1 MSELI
6 AQGPR
11 PEDNWRRPLTPGEVV
26 VLGRDPEGWNVAWE
40 PYLSRRHAELTWR
53 NGRLKV
59 RRLPAAFNPVFHA
72 GKPEDSFEV
81 APAGAFV
88 IGHTLFTVA
97 SARPTPS
104 PSHGGVLLE
113 ARTIGHTELER
124 LKFRDA
130 PHRLDVLSKLPEV
143 ISSASNDADL
153 FARLADMLLAG
164 VPRADAVALVEV
176 EMGSVEVAGPAGS
189 RPEPAIRL
197 LHWDRRRSGEGA
209 FEPSRKLVIES
220 IANQQQTILHVW
232 SSQDAPDPDAHAFT
246 LQGRFDWA
254 FCTPVVGEGCRGWGL
269 YVAGRFAGDPT
280 ASVLAPLPA
289 NELRDDVKFTELV
302 SEIVG
307 ALRQVQVLRERQGVF
322 RRFFSPG
329 VLHVLSSQ
337 NAPQALEPREA
348 DVTVLFCD
356 LREFSKKVEEAAG
369 NLLEVLNRVSSAL
382 GVMTR
387 NIVENRGAIADFYGD
402 AAMGFWGWPLDDPA
416 KVENAC
422 RAALGIRAAF
432 DAVTTNESHP
442 LFGFKVGIGIA
453 SGRAVAGGIGTAE
466 QAKVGVFG
474 PVVNL
479 AARLEGMTKPLRVP
493 ILLDE
498 PTAEFLRAQM
508 PGHAARV
515 RRLAKV
521 RPYGLETTLVVT
533 ELVPPAGPESVLTDE
548 HLADYDSA
556 LEAFLAGEWIK
567 AYELLHKLPPQ
578 DRGKDLLTGF
588 ILQYNHTP
596 PPNWEGVI
604 PLLTK

>member
-1 MSELI
+1 MSDLI

-11 PEDNWRRPLTPGEVV
+11 PEDNWRRPLPDGEAV
-26 VLGRDPEGWNVAWE
+26 VLGRDADVWNVPWE
-40 PYLSRRHAELTWR
+40 AYLSRRHVEVTLH
-53 NGRLKV
+53 NGRLRV
-59 RRLPAAFNPVFHA
+59 RKMYGASNPVFHS
-72 GKPEDSFEV
+72 GKPADGFEL

-88 IGHTLFTVA
+88 IGHTLFTLA
-97 SARPTPS
+97 SPRPTAGSS
-104 PSHGGVLLE
+104 PDALLLE
-113 ARTIGHTELER
+113 ARTINHAELER

-143 ISSASNDADL
+143 ISSATNDADL
-153 FARLADMLLAG
+153 FARLGDMLLAG

-176 EMGSVEVAGPAGS
+176 EMGSFEAYGPGGS

-197 LHWDRRRSGEGA
+197 LHWDRRLTGEGA

-220 IANQQQTILHVW
+220 IANQAQTILHVW
-232 SSQDAPDPDAHAFT
+232 SSPEAKLVEPAAFT

-254 FCTPVVGEGCRGWGL
+254 FCVPVIGEGCRGWGL

-302 SEIVG
+302 AEIVG

-329 VLHVLSSQ
+329 VLHVLSGTD
-337 NAPQALEPREA
+337 APRALEPREA

-369 NLLEVLNRVSSAL
+369 KLLDVLNRVSSAL

-387 NIVENRGAIADFYGD
+387 NVVENRGAIADFYGD

-416 KVENAC
+416 MVENAC

-432 DAVTTNESHP
+432 DAVTNTESHP

-453 SGRAVAGGIGTAE
+453 SGRAVAGGIGTNE

-479 AARLEGMTKPLRVP
+479 AARLEGMTKPLRVS

-498 PTAEFLRAQM
+498 PTAEIVRTQM
-508 PGHAARV
+508 PSSVARV
-515 RRLAKV
+515 RRLARVK
-521 RPYGLETTLVVT
+521 PYGLETPLVVT

-548 HLADYDSA
+548 HLADYAAA
-556 LEAFLAGEWIK
+556 LEAFLSGEWMK

-596 PPNWEGVI
+596 PPNWDGVI
-604 PLLTK
+604 PLTGK

>member
-1 MSELI
+1 MSDLI

-11 PEDNWRRPLTPGEVV
+11 PEDNWRRPLPDGEAVV
-26 VLGRDPEGWNVAWE
+26 IGRDPDVWNVPWE
-40 PYLSRRHAELTWR
+40 SYLSRRHAELTL
-53 NGRLKV
+53 NHGRLRVRKV
-59 RRLPAAFNPVFHA
+59 HGASNPLYHA
-72 GKPEDSFEV
+72 GHPAESFEL

-88 IGHTLFTVA
+88 IGHTLFTLA
-97 SARPTPS
+97 SPRPTAGLS
-104 PSHGGVLLE
+104 PDALLLE
-113 ARTIGHTELER
+113 ARTINHDELER

-153 FARLADMLLAG
+153 FARLGDMLLAG

-176 EMGSVEVAGPAGS
+176 EMGSVEAFGPDGS
-189 RPEPAIRL
+189 RPEPAIRI
-197 LHWDRRRSGEGA
+197 LHWDRRLTGEGS
-209 FEPSRKLVIES
+209 FEPSRKLVMEA
-220 IANQQQTILHVW
+220 IANQAQTILHVW
-232 SSQDAPDPDAHAFT
+232 SSAEAKPAEAFT

-254 FCTPVVGEGCRGWGL
+254 FCTPVIGEGCRGWGL

-280 ASVLAPLPA
+280 ATVLAPLPA

-302 SEIVG
+302 AEIVG

-329 VLHVLSSQ
+329 VLHVLSSTD
-337 NAPQALEPREA
+337 APRALEPREA

-369 NLLEVLNRVSSAL
+369 QLLDVLNRVSSAL

-387 NIVENRGAIADFYGD
+387 NVVENRGAIADFYGD

-416 KVENAC
+416 MVENAC

-432 DAVTTNESHP
+432 DAVTQNESHP

-498 PTAEFLRAQM
+498 PTAEIVRTQM
-508 PGHAARV
+508 PADVARV

-521 RPYGLETTLVVT
+521 RPYGLENALVVT
-533 ELVPPAGPESVLTDE
+533 ELVPPSGPESVLTDE
-548 HLADYDSA
+548 HLADYAAA
-556 LEAFLAGEWIK
+556 LEAFLTGEWMK

-578 DRGKDLLTGF
+578 DRGKDLLTGY
-588 ILQYNHTP
+588 ILQSNHTP
-596 PPNWEGVI
+596 PPNWDGVI
-604 PLLTK
+604 ALTVK

>member
-1 MSELI
+1 MSDLI

-11 PEDNWRRPLTPGEVV
+11 PEDNWRRPLPPGSSV
-26 VLGRDPEGWNVAWE
+26 VLGRDADAWAVPWE

-53 NGRLKV
+53 SGRLRV
-59 RRLPAAFNPVFHA
+59 RRLPAAANPIYHG
-72 GKPEDSFEV
+72 GKHDDIFELP
-81 APAGAFV
+81 PAGSFV

-97 SARPTPS
+97 AGRPTPS
-104 PSHGGVLLE
+104 PGHGGLLLE
-113 ARTIGHTELER
+113 ARTIAHTELER

-130 PHRLDVLSKLPEV
+130 PHRLDVLSKLPDV
-143 ISSASNDADL
+143 ISSAANDADL
-153 FARLADMLLAG
+153 FARLGDMLLAG

-176 EMGSVEVAGPAGS
+176 EMGAIETHGPAGTA
-189 RPEPAIRL
+189 PEPAIRL

-209 FEPSRKLVIES
+209 FEPSRRLVIEAV
-220 IANQQQTILHVW
+220 ANQAQTILHVW
-232 SSQDAPDPDAHAFT
+232 SSPDAPAADALQFT

-269 YVAGRFAGDPT
+269 YVAGRFAGDP
-280 ASVLAPLPA
+280 ASTVLAPLPA
-289 NELRDDVKFTELV
+289 NELRDDVKFAELV
-302 SEIVG
+302 AEIVG
-307 ALRQVQVLRERQGVF
+307 SLRQVQVLRERQGVF

-356 LREFSKKVEEAAG
+356 LREFSRKVEEAAG
-369 NLLEVLNRVSSAL
+369 KLLEVLQRVSSAL

-432 DAVTTNESHP
+432 DAVTTHESHP

-498 PTAEFLRAQM
+498 PTAELVRSQL
-508 PGHAARV
+508 PGDAARV

-521 RPYGLETTLVVT
+521 RPYGLETPLVVT
-533 ELVPPAGPESVLTDE
+533 ELVPPAGPESVLTDQ
-548 HLADYDSA
+548 HLADYDAA
-556 LEAFLAGEWIK
+556 LEAFLVGEWVK
-567 AYELLHKLPPQ
+567 AYELLHRLPPQ

-596 PPNWEGVI
+596 PPNWDGVI
-604 PLLTK
+604 PLTTK

>member
-1 MSELI
+1 MSDLI

-11 PEDNWRRPLTPGEVV
+11 PEDNWRRPLPAGEAVV
-26 VLGRDPEGWNVAWE
+26 IGRDPDVWNVPWE
-40 PYLSRRHAELTWR
+40 SYLSRRHAELTLN
-53 NGRLKV
+53 NGRLRV
-59 RRLPAAFNPVFHA
+59 RRMYGTTNPVFHS
-72 GKPEDSFEV
+72 GKPADSFEL
-81 APAGAFV
+81 APSGAFV
-88 IGHTLFTVA
+88 IGHTLFTLAAPRPSTA
-97 SARPTPS
+97 SNPD
-104 PSHGGVLLE
+104 GMLLE
-113 ARTIGHTELER
+113 ARTIHHTELER

-153 FARLADMLLAG
+153 FARLGDMLLAG
-164 VPRADAVALVEV
+164 VPRADAVAVLEV
-176 EMGSVEVAGPAGS
+176 EMGSVEAFGPDGS
-189 RPEPAIRL
+189 RPEPAIRI
-197 LHWDRRRSGEGA
+197 LHWERRLSGEGG
-209 FEPSRKLVIES
+209 FEPSRKLVLES
-220 IANQQQTILHVW
+220 IANQAQTILHVW
-232 SSQDAPDPDAHAFT
+232 SSADARPAESQAFT

-254 FCTPVVGEGCRGWGL
+254 FCVPVIGEGCRGWGL
-269 YVAGRFAGDPT
+269 YVAGRFAGDPAAT
-280 ASVLAPLPA
+280 VLAPLPA

-302 SEIVG
+302 AEIVG
-307 ALRQVQVLRERQGVF
+307 SLRQVQILRERQGVF

-329 VLHVLSSQ
+329 VLHVLSSTD
-337 NAPQALEPREA
+337 APRALEPREA

-356 LREFSKKVEEAAG
+356 LREFSKKVEDAAG
-369 NLLEVLNRVSSAL
+369 KLLDVLNRVSSAL

-387 NIVENRGAIADFYGD
+387 NVVENRGAIADFYGD

-432 DAVTTNESHP
+432 DAVTQTESHP

-498 PTAEFLRAQM
+498 PTAEIVRTQM
-508 PGHAARV
+508 PGSAARV

-548 HLADYDSA
+548 HLRDYDAA
-556 LEAFLAGEWIK
+556 LEAFLAGEWVK
-567 AYELLHKLPPQ
+567 SYELLHKLPPQ
-578 DRGKDLLTGF
+578 DRGKDMLTGF
-588 ILQYNHTP
+588 ILQNNHTP
-596 PPNWEGVI
+596 PANWDGVI
-604 PLLTK
+604 PLTTK